1 MVARLSATTM
11 KPRIL
16 SKLMSSS
23 TLLWVASL
31 LPVLRDRPRREA
43 SMRSAM
49 ITLVNIPSV
58 SRSAREE
65 ETLMMR
71 SRPMTRVSRLIS
83 VPRLQFYLK
92 RDQNLE
98 KVTPSLLLPLAQLN
112 LCSKDLIKIKF
123 VLMMKSQQVLRSS
136 SQLPL
141 YKRMRMVSQT
151 RINPRVMVKAK
162 VQERKMKMWRIATI
176 KQMSLAIMTAH

>member
-83 VPRLQFYLK
+83 LPRLEFYLK

-98 KVTPSLLLPLAQLN
+98 KVTPSLFLPLAQLN
-112 LCSKDLIKIKF
+112 LC
-123 VLMMKSQQVLRSS
+123 
-136 SQLPL
+136 
-141 YKRMRMVSQT
+141 
-151 RINPRVMVKAK
+151 
-162 VQERKMKMWRIATI
+162 
-176 KQMSLAIMTAH
+176 